1 MIDIHRDK
9 MSRKEFC
16 WLTDPLPPIAE
27 TRSNTS
33 LVLKWDPIRFCGVD
47 VSVVSDSITY
57 IIEGCEGQEWK
68 GGIAS
73 KFVTDLHASD
83 YKLIAKGSKLERIV
97 LEDLKPARWYH
108 FRLTIQY
115 LSTFVTSQTKSFATI
130 CSPPNQPNQPY
141 VYLIMNENNMF
152 ENKSRQDPQVRLTW
166 NEPNSNGSAI
176 KKYHVQIMEF
186 YETLSSS
193 AESNGNGGP
202 SGNMKMYSQGS
213 PESANSNSM
222 EEYDCMLESSATAT
236 ATATENRKESSSYT
250 SSSGQRFLGN
260 KWKTVYCNLLKSTLL
275 EAPRP
280 HCKAWG
286 IRIRALNNSGWSSYS
301 DVLYLDNHTHAQLFS
316 ATSTPTPTSK
326 LPPLQKQS
334 VGMNKSSSSSTVPR
348 LHQSQS
354 FPHSSTSTSA
364 GKERGSEGGREYHN
378 GKVDIWTASSS
389 SFSSEKFLTN
399 REGEKRRDGQEG
411 HLSYRSSNSPTPNLK
426 YNQPRCKTPSLLLPT
441 SPLRQNSS
449 VLSEAGGFPTQQ
461 SSQQNATAA
470 PAVDSE
476 ILEKEV
482 ERYVPLPLPLC
493 HWNSS
498 IHRQTVGEDAY
509 QQRLHP
515 ARH

>member
-33 LVLKWDPIRFCGVD
+33 LILKWEPIRFCGVD

-115 LSTFVTSQTKSFATI
+115 LSTFVTSQTKSFATV

-176 KKYHVQIMEF
+176 KKYHVQVME
-186 YETLSSS
+186 YYDPNTLSH
-193 AESNGNGGP
+193 
-202 SGNMKMYSQGS
+202 SQGS
-213 PESANSNSM
+213 PESAPNSM
-222 EEYDCMLESSATAT
+222 EEYDSSFEVGRGGEGTSQRN
-236 ATATENRKESSSYT
+236 EYT
-250 SSSGQRFLGN
+250 SSSGQRLVGS
-260 KWKTVYCNLLKSTLL
+260 KWRTVYCNLVKSTLL

-301 DVLYLDNHTHAQLFS
+301 DILFLDNQTHTQLFATTASAS
-316 ATSTPTPTSK
+316 ATTSASNK
-326 LPPLQKQS
+326 FPPLKKQQQAPQ
-334 VGMNKSSSSSTVPR
+334 MKQSSSSSSVPR

-354 FPHSSTSTSA
+354 VPTHASQQSA
-364 GKERGSEGGREYHN
+364 GEQGVGEGKEYHN
-378 GKVDIWTASSS
+378 GRVDIWTAPGATSY

-399 REGEKRRDGQEG
+399 REGGG
-411 HLSYRSSNSPTPNLK
+411 TPTSLK

-441 SPLRQNSS
+441 SPLRQSSS
-449 VLSEAGGFPTQQ
+449 VFSEAGGGGISRSLASQQ
-461 SSQQNATAA
+461 STGGAGGTAVT
-470 PAVDSE
+470 VDSDV
-476 ILEKEV
+476 LEKEV
-482 ERYVPLPLPLC
+482 ERFDLPLSPC
-493 HWNSS
+493 HF
-498 IHRQTVGEDAY
+498 
-509 QQRLHP
+509 L
-515 ARH
+515 